1 MRYTPIPGVT
11 PSPVARSTIR
21 DADVRRLYEKAKQLG
36 TWDPAA
42 IDFSQDAE
50 QWPQLNGDERD
61 LLARVVSLF
70 YSGEEAVTR
79 DLLPIAYVVGNE
91 RRLDDELFVT
101 AWLFEEGKHTDF
113 FRRFLDEVVG
123 GEAAAGTEHDP
134 LERRLYDEE
143 LAAATS
149 RLFTDQTPGAQA
161 RAITTYCLIV
171 ESLLADTGQRVL
183 REALEKRQVLPG
195 LRAGL
200 VLVNRDESRHVA
212 YGLHFL
218 QRLMRADARVAAVI
232 RGTIEALAPLVIRL
246 ADNIMLRYEQRPFD
260 LSYALREPLERLQ
273 SQLVR
278 LAPT

>member
-1 MRYTPIPGVT
+1 MPGITPLPAVR
-11 PSPVARSTIR
+11 PTIL
-21 DADVRRLYEKAKQLG
+21 DPDVRRLYEKAKQLG

-42 IDFSQDAE
+42 IDFGQDAE
-50 QWPQLNGDERD
+50 QWPQLSEDERD
-61 LLARVVSLF
+61 LLARVGSLF
-70 YSGEEAVTR
+70 YAGEEAVTR

-113 FRRFLDEVVG
+113 FRRFLDQVVG
-123 GEAAAGTEHDP
+123 EAPAGTEHDP
-134 LERRLYDEE
+134 LEKRLYDEE

-149 RLFTDQTPGAQA
+149 RLFTDQSPAAQA
-161 RAITTYCLIV
+161 RAITTYCLVV

-183 REALEKRQVLPG
+183 REALDKRRVLPG

-218 QRLMRADARVAAVI
+218 QRLMQADTRVAAVI
-232 RGTIEALAPLVIRL
+232 RSTIDELAPLVIRL
-246 ADNIMLRYEQRPFD
+246 SDNIMLRYEERPFD
-260 LSYALREPLERLQ
+260 LSYALREPLGRLQ
-273 SQLVR
+273 AQLVR
-278 LAPT
+278 LAPS

>member
-113 FRRFLDEVVG
+113 FRRFLDEVV